1 MISDILQEKDYRSI
15 KGIFKDTFDSTT
27 ANLAD
32 LNTSWQGR
40 SKDESFGFF
49 SKETGELIGFLIT
62 SYHKTS
68 GANIY
73 IDYIAL
79 KSEWRGQG
87 LGSLILRDLL
97 TQCKKEGRSVHLFPE
112 RPDLHAWYKSLG
124 FRQTNKGFFNFHSY
138 ETRSRSLTL

>member
-1 MISDILQEKDYRSI
+1 MCYSVFWFISPFLYPKYKKKKKKKKKIPAYRPC
-15 KGIFKDTFDSTT
+15 
-27 ANLAD
+27 
-32 LNTSWQGR
+32 
-40 SKDESFGFF
+40 FF

-68 GANIY
+68 GANLY

-97 TQCKKEGRSVHLFPE
+97 AQCKKERRSVHLFPE
-112 RPDLHAWYKSLG
+112 RPELHPWYKSLS
-124 FRQTNKGFFNFHSY
+124 FRETNKGFFNFHSY
-138 ETRSRSLTL
+138 ETRLRNLTL